1 MSLNLNEIFAMLSD
15 KVPAWGPLI
24 GMLEFRESKDAAPV
38 ASDGRVIYYN
48 TKKMQY
54 YTPSTQMFYFAQQL
68 LHIQLAHQQR
78 GEGRDPDLWRRA
90 TDDVVSEMLIADG
103 FQQPEDRR
111 RRPEAAGVSAEE
123 LYVRYYRQAEE
134 DEEAEEAPPE
144 LEKPP
149 QKKADPKGK
158 RQGSE
163 HGAKDR
169 EIEDPGLAKAVE
181 IPLEMGCCG
190 SDSARTLCRT
200 PRSCSTPAPPST
212 RSCSGRSCGAS
223 RDCLRRT
230 L

>member
-90 TDDVVSEMLIADG
+90 TDDVVSEMLIADILYDLG
-103 FQQPEDRR
+103 IRFKYETILVSGRKLMYPDFEFIHPKERR
-111 RRPEAAGVSAEE
+111 IIW
-123 LYVRYYRQAEE
+123 
-134 DEEAEEAPPE
+134 
-144 LEKPP
+144 LEH
-149 QKKADPKGK
+149 QGLIDDPKYAVDAFEKQDNYGRIHRK
-158 RQGSE
+158 HPG
-163 HGAKDR
+163 DL
-169 EIEDPGLAKAVE
+169 DPL
-181 IPLEMGCCG
+181 PL
-190 SDSARTLCRT
+190 SA
-200 PRSCSTPAPPST
+200 
-212 RSCSGRSCGAS
+212 
-223 RDCLRRT
+223 
-230 L
+230 